1 MATASVMTKNAASV
15 LVLSTDAAVRAR
27 LRSALTEQRWEVY
40 EADGGAAALLLMERT
55 HPHATLLDGPLPD
68 LYLEDFADEVRSSHP
83 TMDLIALDGA
93 LAGLAGAARSPRRG
107 ELLQV
112 LRSVCEEGSAPLI
125 PDMVSPIRPA
135 VAMAPGPDGKL
146 WPRSTPPAS
155 AVTAISVRLPELI
168 GDSNR
173 MLEVSR
179 RIRLVAKR
187 KTTVLIQG
195 PTGTGKEVV
204 AHALHRLSPRAD
216 RPFVALNC
224 AAIPEALL
232 EAELFGHARGAF
244 TGAVQRRTGRI
255 EATNGGTL
263 FLDEIGEMPLAL
275 QSKLLRFLESGE
287 LQRVGEN
294 ETVRVDVRIVAATHQ
309 PLARRTQE
317 GSFRADLFYRLA
329 VFPVQT
335 LISTL
340 QRMGVNVPT
349 TGSANTLRV
358 QNMAAVFIAATLPPF
373 AEPGTKIDVT
383 ASSAGDARSLNG
395 GLLLMKPLYGPD
407 GRIYAQAQG
416 PIVLGGYAAAANGNV
431 KVVNHPTTGR
441 IPGGAMVERGVP
453 LELSRLPSL
462 SILLNDAD
470 FRTAERMADA
480 INSELKRPLAH
491 AADSRRVDLR
501 PQPGEDLPALLARV
515 EAVEIETFPR
525 AKLVVNERT
534 GTVVI
539 GGNVRLLP
547 VSILHGGLV
556 VNVVSEV
563 AVSQPGPFSNGTTQT
578 VQQTSVSAQDKPV
591 NQIVLKP
598 GATVDDLVQ
607 ELQGIGASARDVIS
621 ILQAMKEAGAL
632 EAELEVL

>member
-1 MATASVMTKNAASV
+1 MTTHTARIRWSGSWSAWS
-15 LVLSTDAAVRAR
+15 SS
-27 LRSALTEQRWEVY
+27 RSAR
-40 EADGGAAALLLMERT
+40 DGRLGPGVMALLLLVPFFASMRLAADT
-55 HPHATLLDGPLPD
+55 TARRVRIKDVATIEG
-68 LYLEDFADEVRSSHP
+68 VR
-83 TMDLIALDGA
+83 DN
-93 LAGLAGAARSPRRG
+93 
-107 ELLQV
+107 Q
-112 LRSVCEEGSAPLI
+112 
-125 PDMVSPIRPA
+125 
-135 VAMAPGPDGKL
+135 
-146 WPRSTPPAS
+146 
-155 AVTAISVRLPELI
+155 LI
-168 GDSNR
+168 GYGIVVGLS
-173 MLEVSR
+173 
-179 RIRLVAKR
+179 
-187 KTTVLIQG
+187 
-195 PTGTGKEVV
+195 GTGD
-204 AHALHRLSPRAD
+204 SQQ
-216 RPFVALNC
+216 
-224 AAIPEALL
+224 
-232 EAELFGHARGAF
+232 
-244 TGAVQRRTGRI
+244 T
-255 EATNGGTL
+255 
-263 FLDEIGEMPLAL
+263 
-275 QSKLLRFLESGE
+275 
-287 LQRVGEN
+287 
-294 ETVRVDVRIVAATHQ
+294 
-309 PLARRTQE
+309 
-317 GSFRADLFYRLA
+317 

-373 AEPGTKIDVT
+373 AESGTKLDVT

-395 GLLLMKPLYGPD
+395 GLLLMTPLYGPD

-416 PIVLGGYAAAANGNV
+416 PIVLGGYAAAANGNA

-453 LELSRLPSL
+453 LDLSRLPSL

-480 INSELKRPLAH
+480 INNELKRPLAH
-491 AADSRRVDLR
+491 AADSRRVDLH
-501 PQPGEDLPALLARV
+501 PQPGEDLPALLAHV

-525 AKLVVNERT
+525 AKVVVNERT

-556 VNVVSEV
+556 VNVVSEF
-563 AVSQPGPFSNGTTQT
+563 AVSQPGPLSSGTTQT

-607 ELQGIGASARDVIS
+607 ELQSIGASARDVIS